1 MHLANWNTVSRSLR
15 EDALDRMLTRYRPV
29 LMNPR
34 VWDTM
39 SAHDWDA
46 VPQPIRTLA
55 YRQMVAYWTGFYGVG
70 ERYELDPGAV
80 RDTLAAIMMSES
92 WFEHRAVSGSP
103 SGNLDLGLVQ
113 VSDFARDR
121 LRQLYRNGI
130 VDVGLEDEA
139 YFNPWSA
146 TRFLALW
153 MSLLLDEARGD
164 LDLAVRAYNRGIAY
178 AIDEAGATYLDT
190 VHRRLRRFIRNQ
202 DAPPAWDY
210 LWRRGQ
216 TLQREEWPW
225 LH

>member
-1 MHLANWNTVSRSLR
+1 MLSTYVPDAAVQPSHVDGGAISSRAWHRIRPPLTFALALTLSL
-15 EDALDRMLTRYRPV
+15 ALSVAGARWLQDRTRIRMLLGEHLDVYSLMVDATPV
-29 LMNPR
+29 
-34 VWDTM
+34 
-39 SAHDWDA
+39 
-46 VPQPIRTLA
+46 TLT
-55 YRQMVAYWTGFYGVG
+55 VAAGGQFAPWTATV
-70 ERYELDPGAV
+70 D
-80 RDTLAAIMMSES
+80 
-92 WFEHRAVSGSP
+92 
-103 SGNLDLGLVQ
+103 DLGLVQ
-113 VSDFARDR
+113 PSDFARES

-130 VDVGLEDEA
+130 VDVHLEDEA

-178 AIDEAGATYLDT
+178 AIDGAGATYLDT